1 MKIKDI
7 AYNDD
12 NHETIVTIDIEGTPD
27 AAYYVLRTALAFFQN
42 NDGLFYGVNIDNSAH
57 EAIIIAYVGT
67 PTEYSHEDSVN
78 KVRQVFEKAIKKS
91 APTNTIPIGMA
102 MDAYCKSKG
111 CLIPSSTCH
120 SLGTCR
126 AYDAFARALSKQ
138 MEGGE
143 E

>member
-12 NHETIVTIDIEGTPD
+12 NHETIVTIDIEGTQD

-42 NDGLFYGVNIDNSAH
+42 NDGLFYGVNIDHSAH

-78 KVRQVFEKAIKKS
+78 KVRKLFEKAIKGS
-91 APTNTIPIGMA
+91 APTNTIPIDKAKSAICKACGWGECQTKCE
-102 MDAYCKSKG
+102 AYSRFINI
-111 CLIPSSTCH
+111 L
-120 SLGTCR
+120 
-126 AYDAFARALSKQ
+126 
-138 MEGGE
+138 EGGDE
-143 E
+143 